1 MNKNHKISKLQL
13 YFLIQNLTMHFPAAI
28 KYTKDHEWVR
38 IDGNV
43 CTIGITDYAQ
53 SELGDIIYLD
63 MTADIGSEVKQG
75 ETIGSI
81 EAVKTVS
88 EIYSPISGKV
98 IEVNTGINDN
108 PSIVNT
114 EPCEGGWIIKIEPS
128 NQDELSNLMDS
139 EAYKKLVGV

>member
-1 MNKNHKISKLQL
+1 
-13 YFLIQNLTMHFPAAI
+13 MHFPAAI
-28 KYTKDHEWVR
+28 KYTKDHEWVK

-43 CTIGITDYAQ
+43 CTVGITDFAQ

-63 MTADIGSEVKQG
+63 MTSDAGSEVKQG

-98 IEVNTGINDN
+98 IEINNGINNN

-114 EPCEGGWIIKIEPS
+114 DPYETGWIIKIEPS

-139 EAYKKLVGV
+139 EAYKSQVGA